1 MAGNDILYWDSCV
14 FIAWLKNEV
23 RPTGE
28 LDGIRDIVEKAKGR
42 EVSIITSALTYA
54 EVTEAKVGAGVMN
67 MFDDLFKRRNMS
79 RPAVDMRVS
88 RLARDLRDHYSARAP
103 EYNGKTL
110 SVPDAVHLATAIL
123 YRANAFHT
131 FDRKNRNGTLGLI
144 PLSGNVAG
152 HGLVISK
159 PEVKQISLDLP

>member
-1 MAGNDILYWDSCV
+1 MAGSDLLYWDSCV
-14 FIAWLKNEV
+14 FIAWLKNEF

-28 LDGIRDIVEKAKGR
+28 MNGIRDIVEKTKAR

-79 RPAVDMRVS
+79 RPPVDMRVA
-88 RLARDLRDHYSARAP
+88 RLARDLRDYYATRTE

-110 SVPDAVHLATAIL
+110 SVPDAIHLATAIL
-123 YRANAFHT
+123 YRATAFHT
-131 FDRKNRNGTLGLI
+131 FDRKNRNGTLGLL

-159 PEVKQISLDLP
+159 PETKQISLDLS

>member
-14 FIAWLKNEV
+14 FIAWLTNED

-28 LDGIRDIVEKAKGR
+28 LDGIRDIVERAKGR
-42 EVSIITSALTYA
+42 EVSIITSALTYV
-54 EVTEAKVGAGVMN
+54 EVTETKVGAGVMN

-79 RPAVDMRVS
+79 RPAVDMRVAK
-88 RLARDLRDHYSARAP
+88 LARDLRDYYLSRTQEYS
-103 EYNGKTL
+103 GKTL
-110 SVPDAVHLATAIL
+110 SVPDAVHLATSIL

-131 FDRKNRNGTLGLI
+131 FDRKNRHGTLGLL

-159 PEVKQISLDLP
+159 PEIKQISLDLS